1 MQSLLNRG
9 TLAAAGLAVLLVPA
23 IAAADSLTIAKG
35 ATVDLTLEQALDSS
49 TAKVNDT
56 FKAKLAQPLYA
67 EGQIALPAGTIVHGM
82 VDSVKS
88 VRDGARS
95 GYIGIKFT
103 RVELPNGESRDIE
116 AKLISLRQQDK
127 GKHVPVASAAPSSTG
142 RNTDVVLIG
151 QASSADGRAHTL
163 VGQNAAEEYSR
174 TSLSE
179 GDVNVAAGTVISM
192 EFDAAVKLPRP

>member
-1 MQSLLNRG
+1 MQSLFNRG

-23 IAAADSLTIAKG
+23 IGGADSLTIAKG
-35 ATVDLTLEQALDSS
+35 ATVDLTLEQGLDSS

-67 EGQIALPAGTIVHGM
+67 EGQMALPAGTIVHGV
-82 VDSVKS
+82 VDTVKS

-95 GYIGIKFT
+95 GYMGIRFV

-116 AKLISLRQQDK
+116 AKLISLRKQDK
-127 GKHVPVASAAPSSTG
+127 GKQVPVAAAAPSSTG